1 MSVSY
6 WQNTVEQ
13 KNKKHYDAVIVG
25 AGVAGV
31 SVAYWLNK
39 MSPNMQIALVDKYEI
54 GAGASGR
61 NAGFVTCGSLE
72 HLMKLEAQWGLE
84 KALTI
89 WKFSEANHELL
100 RQELLSSTASIPYK
114 VTGSCTVAPSAER
127 FEDYKSFA
135 QKVKSKGLNI
145 EILSSEVIENDF
157 SLKGFFGGALYEK
170 DGEVHPLHL
179 LHALFKK
186 CKVDYY
192 PNEEVFHYSEVGQH
206 IQLRTQRETFSS
218 DALFVTTNA
227 DLPLLFPEFRTVVQ
241 PGRGQILTTEPVP
254 FKVKGPCYFTQDLC
268 YFRQLPDQRL
278 LVGGFRNLDSDGEAT
293 SLDMITD
300 IIQNALMN
308 FVKTRFLNSQ
318 SIKISHQWAGTMAFT
333 KDSQP
338 LVGQHPYRKNVYVHA
353 GCSGH
358 GMGNNFHIAKVL
370 VENHNGKNLPL
381 FMDIDRFRS
390 EIKV

>member
-13 KNKKHYDAVIVG
+13 KDKKHYDAVIVG
-25 AGVAGV
+25 AGIAGV

-39 MSPNMQIALVDKYEI
+39 ISPNLKIALVDKYEM

-72 HLMKLEAQWGLE
+72 HLMKLEVQWGME
-84 KALTI
+84 KALEI

-100 RQELLSSTASIPYK
+100 QIELLNSTTSIPYK

-127 FEDYKSFA
+127 LEDYKSFA
-135 QKVKSKGLNI
+135 QKAKSHGLDI
-145 EILSSEVIENDF
+145 KILSSEAIENEF
-157 SLKGFFGGALYEK
+157 SLKGFFGGALYDK
-170 DGEVHPLHL
+170 DGEVHPLHML
-179 LHALFKK
+179 RALFKN

-192 PNEEVFHYSEVGQH
+192 PQEEVFQYSEVSQH

-227 DLPLLFPEFRTVVQ
+227 DLPVLFPEFRQLVQ

-254 FKVKGPCYFTQDLC
+254 FRVKGPCYFTQDLC

-278 LVGGFRNLDSDGEAT
+278 LVGGFRNLDTAGETT
-293 SLDMITD
+293 SLDLITD
-300 IIQNALMN
+300 TIQSALLN
-308 FVKTRFLNSQ
+308 FVKTRFQNSQ
-318 SIKISHQWAGTMAFT
+318 NIKISHQWSGTMAFT
-333 KDSQP
+333 KDNQP
-338 LVGQHPYRKNVYVHA
+338 LVGQHPHRKRVYIHA

-370 VENHNGKNLPL
+370 AENYSGKKLPS

-390 EIKV
+390 EIKE